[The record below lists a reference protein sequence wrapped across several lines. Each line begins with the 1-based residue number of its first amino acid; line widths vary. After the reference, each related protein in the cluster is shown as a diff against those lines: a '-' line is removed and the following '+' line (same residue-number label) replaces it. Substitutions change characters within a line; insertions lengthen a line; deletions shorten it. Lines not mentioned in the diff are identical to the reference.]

1 MAELNLK
8 QIIDRL
14 NAEFTGETRKL
25 VFWYDDKAEFAE
37 DMETVELQN
46 AKIYHLQPDNQFYT
60 KYFLECVDKTTNYL
74 IYAPFPKPDVRDNH
88 LEDTCAYSRRF
99 IADRASL
106 LSVDLG
112 IEEKYKPVIEK
123 HIKFFANKERT
134 QRFYDLEIEN
144 FNEEN
149 ILVGLLSAVCKAR
162 TCSFEEV
169 VRIVLMEKVNFAEGE
184 RETGLGRI
192 ELVDNA
198 FLQEFEKY
206 DLLSA
211 FWQLCEQHFGY
222 TDTKPSLERLLVT
235 LFVTYTGRYVQAE
248 LPASWKSFVS
258 YKSGN
263 IIAFLDSLMNSVLY
277 RDKYDA
283 LSAHVAKGLNV
294 LSAFAGMRVDDLVE
308 CDTFL
313 AVDQVLVKWLIG
325 RLVSEDIGAIINGLT
340 IQELCEKRAKMHF
353 GRKTGK
359 TYQMLSSVYSMV
371 KEADYHAADGLKPI
385 IDRYLAA
392 DYNMDQQYRKFYYYY
407 DQLES
412 TESLESLRELVENIY
427 TNEYLACLLPA
438 WNAGIQQDAAFSA
451 IPLQRE
457 FYNTNLRYTKERTV
471 VIISDAMRYEVGQ
484 ELFARMQDDPKCT
497 AKLSVQLSVLP
508 SYTRLGMAALLPHKT
523 LEMTDDF
530 QVLADGI
537 LCDNLAGRQQVL
549 QSYNP
554 YSVCVQFDDIKNL
567 KVAELRDVLTK
578 RQIIYVY
585 HNQIDARGDKA
596 NTEDE
601 VFNAC
606 EEAVQEIMDLIHR
619 ISVSGNTYHFIVTA
633 DHGFIYK
640 RDKLTESDKISGKS
654 ADKAFVNRRF
664 IVSKAALEDDGI
676 DHMSMGCVLGNE
688 DSKVVS
694 YPVSSNVFKV
704 AGGGANYVHGG
715 SSPQE
720 MLVPVLEF
728 KMERGHME
736 TKNAEIALVSI
747 VHKITNLIT
756 SMDFI
761 QSDAVSDTVKA
772 SKYRIFF
779 LSEDNEKISNENSY
793 VADSREENAQKRIF
807 RMRFTFKNKKYDK
820 DKQYYLVVYD
830 EESGLE
836 QWRQPVIMD
845 IAFADDF
852 GFGF

>member
-60 KYFLECVDKTTNYL
+60 KYFLERVDKTTNYL

-88 LEDTCAYSRRF
+88 LEDTMLYSRRF
-99 IADRASL
+99 FADRASL

-169 VRIVLMEKVNFAEGE
+169 VRIVLTDG
-184 RETGLGRI
+184 

-248 LPASWKSFVS
+248 LPAAWKSFVS

-283 LSAHVAKGLNV
+283 LSTHVAKGLNV

-313 AVDQVLVKWLIG
+313 AVDQVLVKWLIS
-325 RLVSEDIGAIINGLT
+325 RLVSEDIGAIVNGFT
-340 IQELCEKRAKMHF
+340 IPELCEKRAKMHF

-359 TYQMLSSVYSMV
+359 TYQMLSSAYSMV
-371 KEADYHAADGLKPI
+371 
-385 IDRYLAA
+385 
-392 DYNMDQQYRKFYYYY
+392 
-407 DQLES
+407 
-412 TESLESLRELVENIY
+412 
-427 TNEYLACLLPA
+427 
-438 WNAGIQQDAAFSA
+438 
-451 IPLQRE
+451 
-457 FYNTNLRYTKERTV
+457 
-471 VIISDAMRYEVGQ
+471 
-484 ELFARMQDDPKCT
+484 
-497 AKLSVQLSVLP
+497 
-508 SYTRLGMAALLPHKT
+508 
-523 LEMTDDF
+523 
-530 QVLADGI
+530 
-537 LCDNLAGRQQVL
+537 
-549 QSYNP
+549 
-554 YSVCVQFDDIKNL
+554 
-567 KVAELRDVLTK
+567 
-578 RQIIYVY
+578 
-585 HNQIDARGDKA
+585 
-596 NTEDE
+596 
-601 VFNAC
+601 
-606 EEAVQEIMDLIHR
+606 
-619 ISVSGNTYHFIVTA
+619 
-633 DHGFIYK
+633 
-640 RDKLTESDKISGKS
+640 
-654 ADKAFVNRRF
+654 
-664 IVSKAALEDDGI
+664 
-676 DHMSMGCVLGNE
+676 
-688 DSKVVS
+688 
-694 YPVSSNVFKV
+694 
-704 AGGGANYVHGG
+704 
-715 SSPQE
+715 
-720 MLVPVLEF
+720 
-728 KMERGHME
+728 
-736 TKNAEIALVSI
+736 
-747 VHKITNLIT
+747 
-756 SMDFI
+756 
-761 QSDAVSDTVKA
+761 
-772 SKYRIFF
+772 
-779 LSEDNEKISNENSY
+779 
-793 VADSREENAQKRIF
+793 
-807 RMRFTFKNKKYDK
+807 
-820 DKQYYLVVYD
+820 
-830 EESGLE
+830 
-836 QWRQPVIMD
+836 
-845 IAFADDF
+845 
-852 GFGF
+852 

>member
-46 AKIYHLQPDNQFYT
+46 AKIYRLQPDNQFYT
-60 KYFLECVDKTTNYL
+60 KYFLERVDKTTNYL

-88 LEDTCAYSRRF
+88 LEDTMLYSRRF
-99 IADRASL
+99 FADRASL

-112 IEEKYKPVIEK
+112 IEEKYKPVIEQ

-169 VRIVLMEKVNFAEGE
+169 VRIVLTDG
-184 RETGLGRI
+184 

-222 TDTKPSLERLLVT
+222 TDAKPSLERLLVT

-248 LPASWKSFVS
+248 LPAAWKSFVS

-283 LSAHVAKGLNV
+283 LSEHVAKGLNA

-313 AVDQVLVKWLIG
+313 AVDQVLVKWLVD
-325 RLVSEDIGAIINGLT
+325 RLVAEDTGAMANGLT
-340 IQELCEKRAKMHF
+340 IPELCEKRAKMHF

-359 TYQMLSSVYSMV
+359 IYQMLSSAFSLV
-371 KEADYHAADGLKPI
+371 KAADYHAEEGLKPI

-392 DYNMDQQYRKFYYYY
+392 DYTVDQQYRKFYYYY
-407 DQLES
+407 DQLEN
-412 TESLESLRELVENIY
+412 TESFEPLRELVENIY

-438 WNAGIQQDAAFSA
+438 WNTGIQQDDAFSV

-457 FYNTNLRYTKERTV
+457 FYNSNLRYAKERTV

-484 ELFARMQDDPKCT
+484 ELLARMQDDPKCT

-554 YSVCVQFDDIKNL
+554 DSVCVRFDDIKSL

-606 EEAVQEIMDLIHR
+606 EEAVQEIMELIHR

-654 ADKAFVNRRF
+654 AEKAFVNRRF
-664 IVSKAALEDDGI
+664 IVSETALEDDGI
-676 DHMSMGCVLGNE
+676 DHLNMGSVLGNE

-704 AGGGANYVHGG
+704 SGGGANYVHGG

-720 MLVPVLEF
+720 MLVPVLDI

-736 TKNAEIALVSI
+736 TKKAEIALVSI

-761 QSDAVSDTVKA
+761 QSDAISDTVKTA
-772 SKYRIFF
+772 NYRIFF
-779 LSEDNEKISNENSY
+779 ISEDNEKISNENSY

-830 EESGLE
+830 DESGLE

>member
-46 AKIYHLQPDNQFYT
+46 AKIYYLQPDNQFYT
-60 KYFLECVDKTTNYL
+60 KYFLERVDKTTNYL

-88 LEDTCAYSRRF
+88 LEDTMLYSRRF
-99 IADRASL
+99 FADRASL

-169 VRIVLMEKVNFAEGE
+169 VRIVLTDG
-184 RETGLGRI
+184 

-248 LPASWKSFVS
+248 LPAAWRSFVS

-294 LSAFAGMRVDDLVE
+294 LSTFAGMRVDDLVE

-313 AVDQVLVKWLIG
+313 AVDQVLVKWLIS
-325 RLVSEDIGAIINGLT
+325 RLVSEDIGAIVNGFT
-340 IQELCEKRAKMHF
+340 IPELCEKRAKMHF

-359 TYQMLSSVYSMV
+359 TYQMLSSAYSMV
-371 KEADYHAADGLKPI
+371 KKADYHAADGLKPI

-412 TESLESLRELVENIY
+412 TESFEPLRELVENIY

-457 FYNTNLRYTKERTV
+457 FYNANLRYTKERTV

-530 QVLADGI
+530 QVLVDGI

-554 YSVCVQFDDIKNL
+554 DSVCVQFDDIKNL

-601 VFNAC
+601 VFHAC

-654 ADKAFVNRRF
+654 AEKAFVNRRF

-676 DHMSMGCVLGNE
+676 DHMSIGRVLGNE

-772 SKYRIFF
+772 AKYRIFF

-820 DKQYYLVVYD
+820 EKQYYLVVYD

>member
-60 KYFLECVDKTTNYL
+60 KYFLERVDKTTNYL

-88 LEDTCAYSRRF
+88 LEDTMLYSRRF
-99 IADRASL
+99 FADRASL

-169 VRIVLMEKVNFAEGE
+169 VRIVLTDG
-184 RETGLGRI
+184 

-248 LPASWKSFVS
+248 LPAAWRSFVS

-294 LSAFAGMRVDDLVE
+294 FSAFAGMRVDDLVE

-313 AVDQVLVKWLIG
+313 AVDQVLVKWLIS
-325 RLVSEDIGAIINGLT
+325 RLVSEDIGAIVNGFT
-340 IQELCEKRAKMHF
+340 IPELCEKRAKMHF

-359 TYQMLSSVYSMV
+359 TYQLLSSAYSMV
-371 KEADYHAADGLKPI
+371 KEADYYAADGLKPI

-412 TESLESLRELVENIY
+412 TESFEPLRELVENIY

-457 FYNTNLRYTKERTV
+457 FYNANLRYTKERTV

-554 YSVCVQFDDIKNL
+554 DSVCVQFDDIKNL

-601 VFNAC
+601 VFHAC

-676 DHMSMGCVLGNE
+676 DHMSMGRVLENE

-772 SKYRIFF
+772 AKYRIFF

>member
-46 AKIYHLQPDNQFYT
+46 AKIYRLQPDNQFYT
-60 KYFLECVDKTTNYL
+60 KYFLERVDKTTNYL

-88 LEDTCAYSRRF
+88 LEDTMLYSRRF
-99 IADRASL
+99 FADRASL

-112 IEEKYKPVIEK
+112 IEEKYKPVIEQ

-149 ILVGLLSAVCKAR
+149 ILVGLLSSVCKAR

-169 VRIVLMEKVNFAEGE
+169 VRIVLTDG
-184 RETGLGRI
+184 

-248 LPASWKSFVS
+248 LPAAWKSFVS

-283 LSAHVAKGLNV
+283 LSEHVAKGLNV
-294 LSAFAGMRVDDLVE
+294 FSAFAGMRVDDLVE

-313 AVDQVLVKWLIG
+313 AVDQVLVKWLID
-325 RLVSEDIGAIINGLT
+325 RLVAEDTGATANGLA
-340 IQELCEKRAKMHF
+340 IPELCEKRAKMHF

-359 TYQMLSSVYSMV
+359 TYQMLSSAFSLV
-371 KEADYHAADGLKPI
+371 KAADYHAEEGLKPI
-385 IDRYLAA
+385 IDRYLAV
-392 DYNMDQQYRKFYYYY
+392 DYTVDQQYRKFYYSY
-407 DQLES
+407 DQLENA
-412 TESLESLRELVENIY
+412 EVFEPLRELVENIY

-438 WNAGIQQDAAFSA
+438 WNTGIQQDDAFSV

-457 FYNTNLRYTKERTV
+457 FYNSNLRYAKERTV

-484 ELFARMQDDPKCT
+484 ELLARMQDDPKCT

-523 LEMTDDF
+523 LEMTADF
-530 QVLADGI
+530 QVLADDI

-554 YSVCVQFDDIKNL
+554 DSVCVQFDDMKSL

-606 EEAVQEIMDLIHR
+606 EEAVQEIMELIHR

-640 RDKLTESDKISGKS
+640 RDKLTESDKISGKI
-654 ADKAFVNRRF
+654 AEKAFVNRRF
-664 IVSKAALEDDGI
+664 IVSEAALEDDGI
-676 DHMSMGCVLGNE
+676 DHLNMGCVLGNE

-720 MLVPVLEF
+720 LLVPVLDI

-736 TKNAEIALVSI
+736 TKKAEIALVSI

-761 QSDAVSDTVKA
+761 QSDAISDTVKTA
-772 SKYRIFF
+772 NYRIFF
-779 LSEDNEKISNENSY
+779 ISEDNERISNENSY

-830 EESGLE
+830 DESGLE

>member
-60 KYFLECVDKTTNYL
+60 KYFLERVDKTTNYL

-88 LEDTCAYSRRF
+88 LEDTMLYSRRF
-99 IADRASL
+99 FADRASL

-169 VRIVLMEKVNFAEGE
+169 VRIVLTDG
-184 RETGLGRI
+184 

-206 DLLSA
+206 DLLPA

-248 LPASWKSFVS
+248 LPAAWKSFVS

-325 RLVSEDIGAIINGLT
+325 RLVSEDIGAIVNGFT
-340 IQELCEKRAKMHF
+340 IPELCEKRAKMHF

-359 TYQMLSSVYSMV
+359 TYQLLSSAYSMV
-371 KEADYHAADGLKPI
+371 KEADYHVADGLKPI

-412 TESLESLRELVENIY
+412 TESFEPLRELVENIY

-457 FYNTNLRYTKERTV
+457 FYNANLRYTKERTV

-530 QVLADGI
+530 QVLVDGI

-549 QSYNP
+549 QIYNP
-554 YSVCVQFDDIKNL
+554 DSVCVQFDDIKNL

-654 ADKAFVNRRF
+654 AEKAFVNRRF

-676 DHMSMGCVLGNE
+676 DHMSIGRVLGNE

-772 SKYRIFF
+772 AKYRIFF

>member
-60 KYFLECVDKTTNYL
+60 KYFLERVDKTTNYL

-88 LEDTCAYSRRF
+88 LEDTMLYSRRF
-99 IADRASL
+99 FADRASL

-169 VRIVLMEKVNFAEGE
+169 VRIVLTDG
-184 RETGLGRI
+184 

-206 DLLSA
+206 DLLPA

-248 LPASWKSFVS
+248 LPAAWKSFVS

-325 RLVSEDIGAIINGLT
+325 RLVSEDIGAIVNGFT
-340 IQELCEKRAKMHF
+340 IPELCEKRAKMHF

-359 TYQMLSSVYSMV
+359 TYQLLSSAYSMV
-371 KEADYHAADGLKPI
+371 KEADYHVADGLKPI

-412 TESLESLRELVENIY
+412 TESFEPLRELVENIY

-457 FYNTNLRYTKERTV
+457 FYNANLRYTKERTV

-484 ELFARMQDDPKCT
+484 ELFARMHDDPKCT

-530 QVLADGI
+530 QVLVDGI

-549 QSYNP
+549 QIYNP
-554 YSVCVQFDDIKNL
+554 DSVCVQFDDIKNL

-654 ADKAFVNRRF
+654 AEKAFVNRRF

-676 DHMSMGCVLGNE
+676 DHMSIGRVLGNE

-772 SKYRIFF
+772 AKYRIFF

-820 DKQYYLVVYD
+820 EKQYYLVVYD

>member
-60 KYFLECVDKTTNYL
+60 KYFLERVDKTTNYL

-88 LEDTCAYSRRF
+88 LEDTMLYSRRF
-99 IADRASL
+99 FADRASL

-169 VRIVLMEKVNFAEGE
+169 VRIVLTDG
-184 RETGLGRI
+184 

-248 LPASWKSFVS
+248 LPAAWKSFVS

-294 LSAFAGMRVDDLVE
+294 FSAFAGMRVDDLVE

-313 AVDQVLVKWLIG
+313 AVDQVLVKWLIS
-325 RLVSEDIGAIINGLT
+325 RLVSEDIGAIVNGFT
-340 IQELCEKRAKMHF
+340 IPELCEKRAKMHF

-359 TYQMLSSVYSMV
+359 TYQLLSSAYSMV
-371 KEADYHAADGLKPI
+371 KEADYRAADGLKPI

-412 TESLESLRELVENIY
+412 TESFEPLRELVENIY

-438 WNAGIQQDAAFSA
+438 WNAGIQQDAAFSV
-451 IPLQRE
+451 IPLQRD
-457 FYNTNLRYTKERTV
+457 FYNANLRYTKERTV

-549 QSYNP
+549 QSYNSD
-554 YSVCVQFDDIKNL
+554 SVCVQFDDIKNL

-601 VFNAC
+601 VFHAC

-654 ADKAFVNRRF
+654 EDKAFVNRRF

-676 DHMSMGCVLGNE
+676 DHMSMGRVLGNE

-772 SKYRIFF
+772 AKYRIFF

>member
-60 KYFLECVDKTTNYL
+60 KYFLERVDKTTNYL

-88 LEDTCAYSRRF
+88 LEDTMLYSRRF
-99 IADRASL
+99 FADRASL

-169 VRIVLMEKVNFAEGE
+169 VRIVLTDG
-184 RETGLGRI
+184 

-248 LPASWKSFVS
+248 LPAAWKSFVS

-325 RLVSEDIGAIINGLT
+325 RLVSEDIGAIVNGFT
-340 IQELCEKRAKMHF
+340 IPELCEKRAKMHF

-359 TYQMLSSVYSMV
+359 TYQLLSSAYGMV
-371 KEADYHAADGLKPI
+371 KEADYHVADGLKPI

-412 TESLESLRELVENIY
+412 TESFEPLRELVENIY

-457 FYNTNLRYTKERTV
+457 FYNANLRYTKERTV

-530 QVLADGI
+530 QVLVDGI

-549 QSYNP
+549 QIYNP
-554 YSVCVQFDDIKNL
+554 DSVCVQFDDIKNL

-654 ADKAFVNRRF
+654 AEKAFVNRRF

-676 DHMSMGCVLGNE
+676 DHMSIGRVLGNE

-772 SKYRIFF
+772 AKYRIFF

-820 DKQYYLVVYD
+820 EKQYYLVVYD

>member
-60 KYFLECVDKTTNYL
+60 KYFLERVDKTTNYL

-88 LEDTCAYSRRF
+88 LEDTMLYSRRF
-99 IADRASL
+99 FADRASL

-169 VRIVLMEKVNFAEGE
+169 VRIVLTDG
-184 RETGLGRI
+184 

-248 LPASWKSFVS
+248 LPAAWKSFVS

-313 AVDQVLVKWLIG
+313 AVDQVLVKWLIS
-325 RLVSEDIGAIINGLT
+325 RLVSEDIGAIVNGFT
-340 IQELCEKRAKMHF
+340 IPELCEKRAKMHF

-359 TYQMLSSVYSMV
+359 TYQLLSRAYSMV

-412 TESLESLRELVENIY
+412 TESFEPLRELVENIY

-451 IPLQRE
+451 IPLQRD
-457 FYNTNLRYTKERTV
+457 FYNANLRYTKERTV

-554 YSVCVQFDDIKNL
+554 DSVCVQFDDIKNL

-601 VFNAC
+601 VFHAC

-654 ADKAFVNRRF
+654 VEKAFVNRRF

-676 DHMSMGCVLGNE
+676 DHMSMGRVLGNE

-772 SKYRIFF
+772 AKYRIFF